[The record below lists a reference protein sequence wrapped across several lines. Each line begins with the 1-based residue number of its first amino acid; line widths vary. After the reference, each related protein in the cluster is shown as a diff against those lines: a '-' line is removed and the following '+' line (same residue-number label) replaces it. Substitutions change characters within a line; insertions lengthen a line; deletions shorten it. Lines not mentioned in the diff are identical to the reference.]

1 MQRAH
6 KETRRPT
13 RGGPRGGVC
22 GKRKVPFQGYC
33 EHPRTEETLHSVPPE
48 SQASPS
54 PQQGGARSLTKLF
67 KKGQP
72 RPLSTNPM
80 RKVCECTGMGAHPT
94 KGACFSYAPP
104 LLDPPFTG
112 FSDTSGKAQS
122 QTEPRQPTQ
131 GNEKTHTRASAV
143 GGSAATGRFSSKG
156 ILSIRGQRRLCKRSP
171 PKARP
176 RSKLPNGGGA
186 MFHETGQPRSLSTN
200 PITQAYKCAR
210 VGRSPNG
217 GGFFFLT
224 ALRLLDPPF
233 HGLLGHNRESIQ
245 PDGAPV
251 ARQGTGSATT
261 NSGAGT

>member
-176 RSKLPNGGGA
+176 RSKLPNGGGSNVSRNRPA
-186 MFHETGQPRSLSTN
+186 AIAQHQPYNASLQVRAGWAL
-200 PITQAYKCAR
+200 TQR
-210 VGRSPNG
+210 RGL
-217 GGFFFLT
+217 FFFN
-224 ALRLLDPPF
+224 RPSSPRPPF